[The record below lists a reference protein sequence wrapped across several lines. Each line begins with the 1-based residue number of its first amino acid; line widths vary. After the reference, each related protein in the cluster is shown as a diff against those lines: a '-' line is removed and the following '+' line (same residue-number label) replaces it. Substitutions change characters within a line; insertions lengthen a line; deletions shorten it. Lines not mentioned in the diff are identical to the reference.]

1 MKEPFL
7 QDFCYLLNRWGC
19 NIDPFAGRIAN
30 MSEGKQE
37 NPLVRFLAVPFI
49 IVWGLVFTVSAF
61 WVSLRQTIDEWVG
74 DVNFLYLG
82 VGFLFFYTAVL
93 VAEKNVMRSKFL
105 NLLKEIQGFLIGKRY
120 HQKIEAIQILIN
132 AVNKGNEKA
141 AQTAADELKRI
152 TGQDFG
158 PDHAAWSAWWK
169 ENKVKYE
176 KGQST
181 FPDNEREK

>member
-1 MKEPFL
+1 
-7 QDFCYLLNRWGC
+7 
-19 NIDPFAGRIAN
+19 

-141 AQTAADELKRI
+141 ANLTGLINVILLLCVVLDLLHGVIIILAFLESLFELIDPLAETSCKLR
-152 TGQDFG
+152 
-158 PDHAAWSAWWK
+158 
-169 ENKVKYE
+169 NL
-176 KGQST
+176 
-181 FPDNEREK
+181 